1 MGHSNLYTIMR
12 EAKYPLAPHNEAISM
27 SSHHSSVT
35 NIHELHADP
44 SNHSQLYKIMR
55 EAKAPSTTHPHINN
69 TNLTQSSSTHSSL
82 TNISSE
88 PHQPSKP
95 NLQHYDFTTMTSSNI
110 SQPTPQQHYD
120 VPHSNLNTIMKE
132 VKEHE
137 VSRPNSFVET
147 KKMAPILPT
156 QTQELNHSNLYTIMK
171 EAKYPIGSAPTS
183 SQSNLTNITKAT
195 TLPNQ
200 NFVQELG
207 HSNLYTIMKEAKY
220 PVAATSSSRSS
231 LNRPS
236 NLGQEFVQEHGHSN
250 LYTVM
255 KEAKTS
261 SARTTTS
268 STNIGVMLN
277 FYIYI
282 DDFKFKPQT
291 SFKKKTYQV

>member
-1 MGHSNLYTIMR
+1 
-12 EAKYPLAPHNEAISM
+12 
-27 SSHHSSVT
+27 
-35 NIHELHADP
+35 
-44 SNHSQLYKIMR
+44 
-55 EAKAPSTTHPHINN
+55 
-69 TNLTQSSSTHSSL
+69 
-82 TNISSE
+82 
-88 PHQPSKP
+88 
-95 NLQHYDFTTMTSSNI
+95 
-110 SQPTPQQHYD
+110 
-120 VPHSNLNTIMKE
+120 MKE

-291 SFKKKTYQV
+291 SF